1 MRFSLWAVLA
11 DEYAESYWMWDGMI
25 ASSNINEAYDAFY
38 AGDSPK
44 EFVDRIATKLGM
56 ENYPDTHSGNMPR
69 AFHMSDY
76 TIKPSNQGD

>member
-25 ASSNINEAYDAFY
+25 ASSNINDAYDAFY
-38 AGDSPK
+38 AGESPK

-69 AFHMSDY
+69 GFHMSDY

>member
-38 AGDSPK
+38 AGESPK

-69 AFHMSDY
+69 AFHVSDS
-76 TIKPSNQGD
+76 TTKPSNQGD

>member
-38 AGDSPK
+38 AGESPK

-76 TIKPSNQGD
+76 TTKPSNQGD